1 MSLKSLLLVSS
12 LIAISLSAQ
21 ASSLTFKEAFLLLK
35 SEDVRLKAE
44 KAQIEAS
51 ETKSLVSKLSFL
63 PTLNIDLNRRW
74 QGQIDRDKRVDS
86 ASATAGLNLFAFGRD
101 YYNLKSS
108 RFELTASNERYQ
120 KIELEVEEEIY
131 TALLGTLLAL
141 ENVNINSEIEKLKLD
156 LLDVASKRFKRGL
169 DPSSEMLR
177 AKVEVANARART
189 ESAQS
194 ELAVAMAKLNS
205 LGRGKIEIKG
215 SWPLTPRQRTQK
227 MNELKAYEFKIDER
241 PDYREAIA
249 TLSAVEYQKKSAF
262 SDYLPKLN
270 FSVSRAYTENYL
282 TEWET
287 TYLLSVNFPLFSQG
301 ETLYKRDL
309 LEATRMVSQSKLT
322 EVSRTAP
329 EVYLASLDNLQRGHK
344 TLEARLETLGL
355 STRLYQENL
364 NLFKSGRRPL
374 FELLLDQERMLTSKQ
389 LANLG
394 QRDFYS
400 SLMNVCLELG
410 KSLENCLFSAH

>member
-1 MSLKSLLLVSS
+1 MILKTLLLLTCTALITTDVVAAS
-12 LIAISLSAQ
+12 LN
-21 ASSLTFKEAFLLLK
+21 FKEAFILLK
-35 SEDVRLKAE
+35 SEDPRLKAE
-44 KAQIEAS
+44 SANIDAS

-74 QGQIDRDKRVDS
+74 QGQIDRDKRTDS

-101 YYNLKSS
+101 YYKLKSS
-108 RFELTASNERYQ
+108 SFELAASNERYQ
-120 KIELEVEEEIY
+120 RIELEVEEEIY
-131 TALLGTLLAL
+131 TALLNTLLAL

-189 ESAQS
+189 ESAKS

-205 LGRGKIEIKG
+205 LGQNKIEIKG
-215 SWPLTPRQRTQK
+215 SWPLAPKQRTQK
-227 MNELKAYEFKIDER
+227 MNELKAYEFNIDER
-241 PDYREAIA
+241 PDYQEAMA
-249 TLSAVEYQKKSAF
+249 TLNAVEYQKKSVF
-262 SDYLPKLN
+262 SEYLPKLN
-270 FSVSRAYTENYL
+270 FSVSRAYTENYP

-309 LEATRMVSQSKLT
+309 LEATRMLSYSRLT
-322 EVSRTAP
+322 EVARQAP

-355 STRLYQENL
+355 STRLYEENL
-364 NLFKSGRRPL
+364 GLFKSGRRPL

-410 KSLENCLFSAH
+410 KSLESCLFAAQ